1 MNLKEL
7 LGELVKVRVW
17 LARWS
22 PAALII
28 AVCVMVVAG
37 CGDTH
42 ERTVR
47 SVKQGIERGD
57 SLYRQQKYIDA
68 LDMYISQLGLL
79 RHNESD
85 SLYLTILSR
94 IGLVYDIYEDS
105 ARALYYYEKVL
116 TDPEAKKY
124 DELYSGVLVKMVVGY
139 FNSGEKDKARHYY
152 GQQLAHPFKDRQMAT
167 YYQYTNG
174 GLVESMEE
182 HPGRALEKFR
192 QSLAYCEAENMEPV
206 FKVPVMFEMATAFG
220 RLHEPDSVRR
230 YLNEARD
237 ISEREE
243 LDSYAADSYNLLYR
257 FYKNQG
263 DSVRAARYLELYSSV
278 SDSIALRNKLDT
290 ASLRLLQS
298 HDVQAREEISTLNQ
312 RIDFQA
318 KTIFLVLAFCAV
330 LAAFAI
336 YTRRQHLRIKA
347 SYKMLI
353 AKNDEIFELE
363 DKTVLP
369 QTSETQ
375 AQDETPQTPNPLF
388 ERINEAL
395 GNIELISRPSF
406 SLADLSQEVGS
417 NTKYVSALINEVYK
431 KNFRAIV
438 NERRIKEATRR
449 LSDTERYG
457 ECSIA
462 EIAESL
468 GYSSSTVFINAFKK
482 VIGMTPAVYR
492 RYRK

>member
-1 MNLKEL
+1 M
-7 LGELVKVRVW
+7 VKVRVRLLRW
-17 LARWS
+17 CLAT
-22 PAALII
+22 LII
-28 AVCVMVVAG
+28 VVCVMGIAA

-42 ERTVR
+42 DHTVKR
-47 SVKQGIERGD
+47 VKLNLERGD

-68 LDMYISQLGLL
+68 LDVYISQLSLL

-94 IGLVYDIYEDS
+94 IGVVYDIYEDP

-116 TDPEAKKY
+116 TAPEVKKY
-124 DELYSGVLVKMVVGY
+124 DDLYSGVLVKMVVGY

-152 GQQLAHPFKDRQMAT
+152 GQQLAHPLKDRHLAT

-182 HPGRALEKFR
+182 HPGPALESFR
-192 QSLAYCEAENMEPV
+192 RSLAYCKAENMKPV
-206 FKVPVMFEMATAFG
+206 FRVPVIFEMATVFG
-220 RLHEPDSVRR
+220 KLNEPDSVSL

-237 ISEREE
+237 ISEREN

-290 ASLRLLQS
+290 ASLKLLQS
-298 HDVQAREEISTLNQ
+298 HDVHAREEITSLNQ
-312 RIDFQA
+312 RIDFQT
-318 KTIFLVLAFCAV
+318 KTIFMVLAFCIV

-369 QTSETQ
+369 QTSEPRTP
-375 AQDETPQTPNPLF
+375 DETQQMPNPLF

-395 GNIELISRPSF
+395 GNIELISQPSF
-406 SLADLSQEVGS
+406 SLADLSREVGS

-431 KNFRAIV
+431 KNFRAVV

-457 ECSIA
+457 GCSIA

-468 GYSSSTVFINAFKK
+468 GYSSSTVFINAFRK